1 LFGRFIGTMAPSDFS
16 PTCMLGVRLTA
27 FPSRPEPTF
36 GHGRDLPGSVQRT
49 SPRAWGLRLRE
60 VPSLQASCAGT
71 DVAFSS
77 AVRDRHLGIRPVSQL
92 NTQPVVSPV
101 NASRRPSRDA
111 AHHSGPGRLARPY
124 PVEDLHLL
132 SFASFPGAHR
142 YGSTAP
148 IRCFSVKGG
157 FRVESSVRCT
167 WAKEVAIC
175 RPPADRTDVM
185 CYAIA
190 RAELDARGDDNER
203 IAGAEG
209 AAWPASLTS
218 S

>member
-1 LFGRFIGTMAPSDFS
+1 LVEALPSTASVGGRPPLFGRFIGTMAPSDFS

-124 PVEDLHLL
+124 PVKDLHLL
-132 SFASFPGAHR
+132 SFASFSWR
-142 YGSTAP
+142 TLRWVK
-148 IRCFSVKGG
+148 RC
-157 FRVESSVRCT
+157 
-167 WAKEVAIC
+167 
-175 RPPADRTDVM
+175 
-185 CYAIA
+185 
-190 RAELDARGDDNER
+190 R
-203 IAGAEG
+203 IAGFP
-209 AAWPASLTS
+209 AASDSPPIAVMLRVG
-218 S
+218 